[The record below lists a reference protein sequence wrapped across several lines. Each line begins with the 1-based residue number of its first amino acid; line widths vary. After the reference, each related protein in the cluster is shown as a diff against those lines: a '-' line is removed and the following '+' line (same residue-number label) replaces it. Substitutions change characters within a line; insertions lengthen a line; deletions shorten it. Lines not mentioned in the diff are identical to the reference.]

1 MSQSQLI
8 PFPFSSQVSFP
19 ISFISC
25 LVSILTHLVSP
36 SIFMSHSHYL
46 ISCLVPRPLWCCS
59 HCNNP
64 YNRDHI
70 EQSLIDAVQR
80 RSMSVVLQDLVCTK
94 CQGVRQTYLDHTSL
108 VPRLPQSGTRIH
120 MQYVYAGRA
129 WYFSSFEHD
138 VIKVFRLRFA
148 CYSTNFA
155 FNVCMIF
162 AQ

>member
-1 MSQSQLI
+1 MCLNLSTCPIPILISGLI
-8 PFPFSSQVSFP
+8 PNL
-19 ISFISC
+19 IY
-25 LVSILTHLVSP
+25 
-36 SIFMSHSHYL
+36 FMSHSHSHSSRLTLNIYVHYL
-46 ISCLVPRPLWCCS
+46 ISCLIPRPLWCCS

-108 VPRLPQSGTRIH
+108 VPRLPQSGTRIC

-138 VIKVFRLRFA
+138 VIEFFRQRFA

-155 FNVCMIF
+155 FN
-162 AQ
+162 AQCV